1 MEDKTNVIK
10 IQRYHSPCGDLML
23 GSFEDKLCLCDWAAE
38 SHRDIVDRR
47 LRKVLK
53 AGYEKSTSDV
63 ILEAMSQL
71 DEYFNG
77 ERTVFEVPL
86 LFVGT
91 EFQKSVWY
99 KLLEIPYGSTVS
111 YGELAKQL
119 DLPKAVRA
127 VAAANGANAISIFAP
142 CHRVIGSNHSLVGY
156 GGGLPATSIEYA
168 KRILN
173 ETHAS
178 LFDAAQETGLSGTG
192 RLYDLFVNIE
202 GMTPGEYK
210 NGGESLSINY
220 SFAKSPFGEIFIAS
234 TDKGICCM
242 EFADEHD
249 AAFNSLRKKFPN
261 AKFTSIVDEVQQNA
275 LFIFT
280 QDWSKL
286 KEIKLHLKGTDFQ
299 LKVWETLLKIPVGGL
314 TTYGDIAVGINNPR
328 ACRAVGTAVGEN
340 PVAFLIPCHRVIRA
354 SGELGNYHWGEIRKT
369 AMIGWEAAKG
379 EVKRGL

>member
-1 MEDKTNVIK
+1 MNEQKTLDYARIAQA
-10 IQRYHSPCGDLML
+10 I
-23 GSFEDKLCLCDWAAE
+23 
-38 SHRDIVDRR
+38 
-47 LRKVLK
+47 
-53 AGYEKSTSDV
+53 GYIRENFKR
-63 ILEAMSQL
+63 QPGL
-71 DEYFNG
+71 DEIAG
-77 ERTVFEVPL
+77 EVALSTAHFQRMF
-86 LFVGT
+86 T
-91 EFQKSVWY
+91 EWAGIS
-99 KLLEIPYGSTVS
+99 
-111 YGELAKQL
+111 
-119 DLPKAVRA
+119 PKK
-127 VAAANGANAISIFAP
+127 F
-142 CHRVIGSNHSLVGY
+142 LQY
-156 GGGLPATSIEYA
+156 TSIEYA

-249 AAFNSLRKKFPN
+249 AAFNSLWKKFPN

-314 TTYGDIAVGINNPR
+314 TTYGDIAAASSITNTFIGERNEISPQDTSKTSVDKKTFHLRFSIFARRHPFLYGTNKSYNLPRTGSLFPVYAGKEHRFHSDSLGIFNTSILRKKN
-328 ACRAVGTAVGEN
+328 
-340 PVAFLIPCHRVIRA
+340 F
-354 SGELGNYHWGEIRKT
+354 LGNSRSYSRKHT
-369 AMIGWEAAKG
+369 LKCAAQ
-379 EVKRGL
+379 RHLSSNLIQSQFAF